1 MSISR
6 IKHILRKITDIFI
19 DIISKFFPKFEKK
32 FWNRLFL
39 KNGLKPIPTS
49 LKFSFVVHPYDK
61 FSSEVLFRYKSLYKD
76 IYGILKTFSILCN
89 SFIDVGAN
97 IGYFTVSIGKKMSE
111 KGLIIAIEPE
121 PINFRIL
128 KRNIKINN
136 LTAILENVAL
146 STEEG
151 FAELLLNEENKG
163 GHSLFSHDPSYY
175 EGKIQVKTTTLNN
188 IVKKYNPHEP
198 ILVKV
203 DVEGYEYNV
212 FKAGD
217 KLLEKKCVMVVEFS
231 PPFMRILDQNPKE
244 LLELVTKFGYKI
256 YDINQ
261 EKLIKPQDYEILCR
275 IPQSDL
281 IFINL

>member
-1 MSISR
+1 M
-6 IKHILRKITDIFI
+6 
-19 DIISKFFPKFEKK
+19 FFK
-32 FWNRLFL
+32 NRF
-39 KNGLKPIPTS
+39 
-49 LKFSFVVHPYDK
+49 
-61 FSSEVLFRYKSLYKD
+61 LYKD
-76 IYGILKTFSILCN
+76 IYQILKTFSIICN

-97 IGYFTVSIGKKMSE
+97 IGYFTVSIGKKISD
-111 KGLIIAIEPE
+111 KGPVIAIEPE

-128 KRNIKINN
+128 KKNIKINKI
-136 LTAILENVAL
+136 TAILEEVAL

-163 GHSLFSHDPSYY
+163 GHSLFAHAPTLYD
-175 EGKIQVKTTTLNN
+175 GKIKVKTTTLNN
-188 IVKKYNPHEP
+188 IMKKYNPPEP
-198 ILVKV
+198 ILVKI

-231 PPFMRILDQNPKE
+231 PQFMRILDQKPKG

-256 YDINQ
+256 YDIKQ
-261 EKLIKPQDYEILCR
+261 EKLNQPQDYDMLCR
-275 IPQSDL
+275 IPKSNL